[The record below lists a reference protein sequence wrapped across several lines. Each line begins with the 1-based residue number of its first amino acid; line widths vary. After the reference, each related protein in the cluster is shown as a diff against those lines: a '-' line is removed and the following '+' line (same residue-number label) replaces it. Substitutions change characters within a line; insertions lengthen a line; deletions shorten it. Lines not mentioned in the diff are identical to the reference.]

1 MKSTSINCVI
11 LGHRDFTE
19 NDKLIFL
26 YTEEFGKIKVIAKG
40 ARKITSKFT
49 GHLETLNFAVA
60 EIYFGPKNIIL
71 KEIIT
76 IKNFKKIRENLER
89 LSAAIEIAEITNQIL
104 YENQKIDNLI
114 ELLTT
119 TLQQLSTSN
128 KPSLTSQAYMIKI
141 FDRSGLIPDFKNI
154 TSNLDQ
160 KYLKFFHYL
169 KTQPLNAIEKITLT
183 ENESFTIKQLIK
195 KIINYNLQ
203 T

>member
-1 MKSTSINCVI
+1 M
-11 LGHRDFTE
+11 GHRDFTE

>member
-19 NDKLIFL
+19 NDKVIFM

-40 ARKITSKFT
+40 GRKITSKFT
-49 GHLETLNFAVA
+49 GHTETLNFALA
-60 EIYFGPKNIIL
+60 EIYFGPRNIIL

-89 LSAAIEIAEITNQIL
+89 LSAAIQIAEITNHIL
-104 YENQKIDNLI
+104 YEGQKLDNLMG
-114 ELLTT
+114 LLTE

-141 FDRSGLIPDFKNI
+141 LDQSGLVPDFKTI
-154 TSNLDQ
+154 SSNLDQ

-169 KTQPLNAIEKITLT
+169 KTKSLNEIAKISLSEI
-183 ENESFTIKQLIK
+183 ENEMVNQIIK
-195 KIINYNLQ
+195 KIMNYNS
-203 T
+203 